1 MQPDRDDGSGWLGF
15 ACSMLAI
22 VAILNFIFGLAAI
35 SASAFYARDAD
46 YVLTDLNTLGWVL
59 LVIGVVQF
67 SAIFSIWAGTDW
79 GRWVGIAAAAV
90 NSVVQLIFLPS
101 FPLAALAVFALDVL
115 VIYGLMTAAPLPR
128 RTGVGAARW

>member
-1 MQPDRDDGSGWLGF
+1 MQPDRDDGSGWLRF
-15 ACSMLAI
+15 AGSMLAI

-35 SASAFYARDAD
+35 SASAFYARNAD
-46 YVLTDLNTLGWVL
+46 YLLSDLNTLGWVL

-67 SAIFSIWAGTDW
+67 SAVFAIWAGTDW
-79 GRWVGIAAAAV
+79 GRWVGIATAAV

-115 VIYGLMTAAPLPR
+115 VIYGLMAAAHRPG
-128 RTGVGAARW
+128 RTGLGAAR